1 MSLTG
6 VPFDLRVA
14 TAGSTAVV
22 SVGGELDLDTSPRL
36 RKVLLDLVRVQGMR
50 EVVLDTAAL
59 TFVDST
65 ALGVLVTVQRE
76 LSAVD
81 GRFVVRSPS
90 NAVRRAFE
98 ITGLDQAIVLE
109 A

>member
-1 MSLTG
+1 MVTD
-6 VPFDLRVA
+6 VPFELSVV
-14 TAGSTAVV
+14 TEGSTAVV

-36 RKVLLDLVRVQGMR
+36 RNVLLDLVRVQGVR
-50 EVVLDTAAL
+50 EVVLDTATLAFL
-59 TFVDST
+59 DST
-65 ALGVLVTVQRE
+65 AIGVLVTVQRD

-81 GRFVVRSPS
+81 GRLVVRSPS
-90 NAVRRAFE
+90 NAVRRVFE